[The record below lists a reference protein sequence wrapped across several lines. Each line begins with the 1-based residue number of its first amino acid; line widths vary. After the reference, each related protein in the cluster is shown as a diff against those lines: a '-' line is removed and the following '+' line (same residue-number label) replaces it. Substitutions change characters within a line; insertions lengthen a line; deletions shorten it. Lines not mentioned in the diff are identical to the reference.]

1 MKKKVLLLGIGLLS
15 ATLLNA
21 QTTPWTGHTVGNGGE
36 FYLYNVS
43 TGLWLQNNNTVKD
56 GWATAVNVGTRGLPI
71 KLEKA
76 GQKAFKLRSTFRG
89 GNGVSNKIGDAGLL
103 YWDMPADNVGAWEI
117 SPADNAESIHGYW
130 LECDALVLGADNN
143 LLTVDKDKNS
153 IWQLVTRE
161 DRIADA
167 KAKASINH
175 PVDVTWLIDAPDLV
189 TKNTTFKLD
198 FTATPN
204 TEHSTYQGGW
214 DIVKANTIQEFWNT
228 QTFDYHQT
236 ISGLPN
242 GTYKFS
248 VRGYYRDGSSETRDY
263 TMYGYAADKFVNGTE
278 QLRAT
283 YYANGT
289 SAPIMSLYAGAK
301 KAPEEGFSFQAER
314 EGGQSSGL
322 YVPNTPHEANYALWT
337 GNYQNNEITIIVTDG
352 TLKFGVKK
360 EAGVIDDWCVIS
372 NFSLK
377 YLGSEVLQTAEE
389 ALKGLKK
396 ILATTKA
403 FKGAVAPAL
412 SKRYTNAIAAANKAL
427 TSTDPVAINVATSNL
442 QKAYDAVAACSE
454 SYATLVKTT
463 EICKN
468 INKNNEEQFSAA
480 IVKADKVGKT
490 ATTDTDM
497 KSALVDLRVAR
508 KIAVADKMPDI
519 YKGTAAGAGEFYFYN
534 IASQKFL
541 MGGSDWNTHAAV
553 DVPGV
558 LFTVATEGDG
568 FTINRFGGKDGNY
581 LGYNGYTDIPG
592 KDVWAFIPVANKTN
606 VYNIVKS
613 ENHAQGLA
621 FAPQSNTDADEP
633 MDKEFWNTVS
643 VEAPVAKNA
652 NAEWKLVTKAERDA
666 LLATATETSPVDAT
680 HLLVSPGFNRP
691 TMLEGWNADRKGDFK
706 DANLGV
712 IDRGRRTN
720 MVCEAYYL
728 QSFEVNQTISN
739 LPEGYYQVNMTG
751 YYRDGSREALQQ
763 KVANGV
769 TPARHAMLYIE
780 NKGKGDEVALPSIAA
795 GMDQCP
801 GIGWK
806 GVAGE
811 QPDNVMDAAEY
822 FECGLYKVYTHI
834 IKVGPDG
841 ELTIGVTKDK
851 QVDGDWAVFDNFRL
865 TYFGKHVSQDII
877 DGVNSI
883 KNNAVENGKIY
894 NLQGME
900 VKRPLKSGIYI
911 CNGKKFIVKFK

>member
-1 MKKKVLLLGIGLLS
+1 MKKQVLTLGIGLLS

-21 QTTPWTGHTVGNGGE
+21 QTSPWPGHAVGNGGE
-36 FYLYNVS
+36 FYLYNVA

-71 KLEKA
+71 TLEKT
-76 GQKAFKLRSTFRG
+76 GPKTFKLRSTFRG

-103 YWDMPADNVGAWEI
+103 YWDMPAENVGAWDI
-117 SPADNAESIHGYW
+117 SPADNFQSIHGYW
-130 LECDALVLGADNN
+130 LECDAMVLGADNN
-143 LLTVDKDKNS
+143 LLTTDKDKNS
-153 IWQLVTRE
+153 VWQLVTRE
-161 DRIADA
+161 ERIADA
-167 KAKASINH
+167 KAKASVEH
-175 PVDVTWLIDAPDLV
+175 PVDVTWLIDAPDLA
-189 TKNTTFKLD
+189 TKNTTYKLD
-198 FTATPN
+198 FTAAPN

-214 DIVKANTIQEFWNT
+214 NIVKANTIQEFWNT

-236 ISGLPN
+236 INGLPN

-263 TMYGYAADKFVNGTE
+263 TMYGYGADKFANGTE

-301 KAPEEGFSFQAER
+301 TAPEEGFSFQAER
-314 EGGQSSGL
+314 EGGQGSGL
-322 YVPNTPHEANYALWT
+322 YVPNTPHEANYALWK
-337 GNYQNNEITIIVTDG
+337 GNYQNAEITVTVTDG
-352 TLKFGVKK
+352 TLKFGVRK
-360 EAGVIDDWCVIS
+360 EAGVVDDWCIIS
-372 NFSLK
+372 DFSLK
-377 YLGSEVLQTAEE
+377 YLGSKVLQTAEE
-389 ALKGLKK
+389 ALKGLKA
-396 ILATTKA
+396 IIATTKA

-412 SKRYTNAIAAANKAL
+412 NKQYTDAIQAADKAL
-427 TSTDPVAINVATSNL
+427 TSTDPVAINTATSAL
-442 QKAYDAVAACSE
+442 QKAYDAVAACAE
-454 SYATLVKTT
+454 NYEALAKTV
-463 EICKN
+463 EICKTA
-468 INKNNEEQFSAA
+468 NKNNDTQFSTA
-480 IVKADKVGKT
+480 IAEAENVAKT

-497 KSALVDLRVAR
+497 KLALVNLRVAR
-508 KIAVADKMPDI
+508 KIAAADKLPDI
-519 YKGTAAGAGEFYFYN
+519 YKGAAAGAGEFYFYN

-558 LFTVATEGDG
+558 LFTVTAEGDG

-592 KDVWAFIPVANKTN
+592 KDVWAFIPVAGKKN
-606 VYNIVKS
+606 VYNIVKGD
-613 ENHAQGLA
+613 NHAQGLA
-621 FAPQSNTDADEP
+621 FAPQSNTDADEM

-643 VEAPVAKNA
+643 VEAAVAKNA

-666 LLATATETSPVDAT
+666 LLATATETRPVDAT
-680 HLLVSPGFNRP
+680 HLLASPGFNRP
-691 TMLEGWNADRKGDFK
+691 AMLEGWITDNRSDFK

-720 MVCEAYYL
+720 PVCEAYY
-728 QSFEVNQTISN
+728 QQMFEVNQVVSN

-751 YYRDGSREALQQ
+751 YYRDGSREDLQQ
-763 KVANGV
+763 KVSNGT

-780 NKGKGDEVALPSIAA
+780 YKGKGNEVALPSIAA
-795 GMDQCP
+795 GINQCP

-806 GVAGE
+806 GAAGE

-822 FECGLYKVYTHI
+822 FESGLYKVYTRI
-834 IKVGPDG
+834 IKVGPEG

-851 QVDGDWAVFDNFRL
+851 QVDSDWAVFDNFRL
-865 TYFGKHVSQDII
+865 TYFGKHVSQEII
-877 DGVNSI
+877 DGINTVKNNSI
-883 KNNAVENGKIY
+883 ENGKIY

-900 VKRPLKSGIYI
+900 VKHPLKRGIYI
-911 CNGKKFIVKFK
+911 CNGKKFIVK

>member
-1 MKKKVLLLGIGLLS
+1 MKKQVLTLGIGLLS

-21 QTTPWTGHTVGNGGE
+21 QTSPWPGHAVGNGGE
-36 FYLYNVS
+36 FYLYNVA
-43 TGLWLQNNNTVKD
+43 TGLWIQNNNTVKD

-71 KLEKA
+71 TLEKT
-76 GQKAFKLRSTFRG
+76 GPKTFKLRSTFRG

-103 YWDMPADNVGAWEI
+103 YWDMPAENVGAWDI
-117 SPADNAESIHGYW
+117 SPADNFQSIHGYW
-130 LECDALVLGADNN
+130 LECDAMVLGADNN
-143 LLTVDKDKNS
+143 LLTTDKDKNS
-153 IWQLVTRE
+153 VWQLVTRE
-161 DRIADA
+161 ERIADA
-167 KAKASINH
+167 KAKASVEH
-175 PVDVTWLIDAPDLV
+175 PVDVTWLIDAPDLA
-189 TKNTTFKLD
+189 TKNTTYKLD
-198 FTATPN
+198 FTAAPHA
-204 TEHSTYQGGW
+204 EHSTYQGGW
-214 DIVKANTIQEFWNT
+214 NIVKANTIQEFWNT

-236 ISGLPN
+236 INGLPN

-263 TMYGYAADKFVNGTE
+263 TMYGYGADKFANGTE

-301 KAPEEGFSFQAER
+301 TAPEEGFSFQAER
-314 EGGQSSGL
+314 EGGQGSGL
-322 YVPNTPHEANYALWT
+322 YVPNTPHEANYALWK
-337 GNYQNNEITIIVTDG
+337 GNYQNAEITVTVTDG
-352 TLKFGVKK
+352 TLKFGVRK
-360 EAGVIDDWCVIS
+360 EAGVVDDWCIIS
-372 NFSLK
+372 DFSLK
-377 YLGSEVLQTAEE
+377 YLGSKVLQTAEE
-389 ALKGLKK
+389 ALKGLKA
-396 ILATTKA
+396 IIATTKA

-412 SKRYTNAIAAANKAL
+412 DKQYTDAIQAADKAL
-427 TSTDPVAINVATSNL
+427 TSTDPVAINTATSAL
-442 QKAYDAVAACSE
+442 QKAYDAVAACAE
-454 SYATLVKTT
+454 NYEALAKTV
-463 EICKN
+463 EICKTS
-468 INKNNEEQFSAA
+468 NKNNDTQFSTA
-480 IVKADKVGKT
+480 IAEAENVAKT
-490 ATTDTDM
+490 ATADTDM
-497 KSALVDLRVAR
+497 KLALVNLRVAR
-508 KIAVADKMPDI
+508 KIAAADKLPDI
-519 YKGTAAGAGEFYFYN
+519 YKGAAAGAGEFYFYN

-558 LFTVATEGDG
+558 LFTVTAEGDG

-592 KDVWAFIPVANKTN
+592 KDVWVFIPVAGKKN
-606 VYNIVKS
+606 VYNIVKGD
-613 ENHAQGLA
+613 NHAQGLA
-621 FAPQSNTDADEP
+621 FAPQSNTDADEM

-643 VEAPVAKNA
+643 VEAAVAKNA

-666 LLATATETSPVDAT
+666 LLATATETRPVDAT
-680 HLLVSPGFNRP
+680 HLLASPGFNRP
-691 TMLEGWNADRKGDFK
+691 AMLEGWITDNRSDFK

-720 MVCEAYYL
+720 PVCEAYY
-728 QSFEVNQTISN
+728 QQMFEVNQVVSN

-751 YYRDGSREALQQ
+751 YYRDASREALQQ
-763 KVANGV
+763 KIANGA

-801 GIGWK
+801 GIGWT
-806 GVAGE
+806 GIAGE

-851 QVDGDWAVFDNFRL
+851 QVDNDWAVFDNFRL

-877 DGVNSI
+877 NGINTI
-883 KNNAVENGKIY
+883 KNNVVEDGKIY

-900 VKRPLKSGIYI
+900 VRRPLKSGIYI
-911 CNGKKFIVKFK
+911 CNGKKFIVK

>member
-1 MKKKVLLLGIGLLS
+1 MKKQVLTLGIGLLS

-21 QTTPWTGHTVGNGGE
+21 QTSPWPGHAVGNGGE
-36 FYLYNVS
+36 FYLYNVA

-71 KLEKA
+71 TLEKT
-76 GQKAFKLRSTFRG
+76 GPKTFKLRSTFRG

-103 YWDMPADNVGAWEI
+103 YWDMPAENVGAWDI
-117 SPADNAESIHGYW
+117 SPADNFQSIHGYW
-130 LECDALVLGADNN
+130 LECDAMVLGADNN
-143 LLTVDKDKNS
+143 LLTTDKDKNS
-153 IWQLVTRE
+153 VWQLVTRE
-161 DRIADA
+161 ERIADA
-167 KAKASINH
+167 KAKASVEH
-175 PVDVTWLIDAPDLV
+175 PVDVTWLIDAPDLA
-189 TKNTTFKLD
+189 TKNTTYKLD
-198 FTATPN
+198 FTAAPN

-214 DIVKANTIQEFWNT
+214 NIVKANTIQEFWNT

-236 ISGLPN
+236 INGLPN

-263 TMYGYAADKFVNGTE
+263 TMYGYGADKFANGTQ

-301 KAPEEGFSFQAER
+301 TAPEEGFSFQAER
-314 EGGQSSGL
+314 EKDQGSGL
-322 YVPNTPHEANYALWT
+322 YVPNTPHEANYALWK
-337 GNYQNNEITIIVTDG
+337 GNYQNAEITVTVTDG
-352 TLKFGVKK
+352 TLKFGVRK
-360 EAGVIDDWCVIS
+360 EAGVVDDWCVIS
-372 NFSLK
+372 DFSLK
-377 YLGSEVLQTAEE
+377 YLGSKVLQTAEE
-389 ALKGLKK
+389 ALKGLKA
-396 ILATTKA
+396 IIATTKA

-412 SKRYTNAIAAANKAL
+412 NKQYTDAIQAADKAL
-427 TSTDPVAINVATSNL
+427 TSTDPVAINTATSAL
-442 QKAYDAVAACSE
+442 QKAYDAVAACAE
-454 SYATLVKTT
+454 NYEALAKTV
-463 EICKN
+463 EICKTA
-468 INKNNEEQFSAA
+468 NKNNDTQFSTA
-480 IVKADKVGKT
+480 IAEAENVAKT

-497 KSALVDLRVAR
+497 KLALVNLRVAR
-508 KIAVADKMPDI
+508 KIAAADKLPDI
-519 YKGTAAGAGEFYFYN
+519 YKGAAAGAGEFYFYN

-558 LFTVATEGDG
+558 IFTVTAEGDG

-592 KDVWAFIPVANKTN
+592 KDVWAFIPVAGKKN
-606 VYNIVKS
+606 VYNIVKGD
-613 ENHAQGLA
+613 NHAQGLA
-621 FAPQSNTDADEP
+621 FAPQSNTDADEM

-643 VEAPVAKNA
+643 VEAAVAKNA

-666 LLATATETSPVDAT
+666 LLATATETRPVDAT
-680 HLLVSPGFNRP
+680 HLLASPGFNRP
-691 TMLEGWNADRKGDFK
+691 AMLEGWITDNRSDFK

-720 MVCEAYYL
+720 PVCEAYY
-728 QSFEVNQTISN
+728 QQMFEVNQVVSN

-751 YYRDGSREALQQ
+751 YYRDGSREDLQQ
-763 KVANGV
+763 KVANGT

-780 NKGKGDEVALPSIAA
+780 YKGKGNEVALPSIAA
-795 GMDQCP
+795 GINQCP

-806 GVAGE
+806 GAAGE

-822 FECGLYKVYTHI
+822 FESGLYKVYTRI
-834 IKVGPDG
+834 IKVGPEG

-851 QVDGDWAVFDNFRL
+851 QVDSDWAVFDNFRL
-865 TYFGKHVSQDII
+865 TYFGKHVSQEII
-877 DGVNSI
+877 DGINTVKNNSI
-883 KNNAVENGKIY
+883 ENGKIY

-900 VKRPLKSGIYI
+900 VKRPLKRGIYI
-911 CNGKKFIVKFK
+911 CNGKKFIVK

>member
-1 MKKKVLLLGIGLLS
+1 MKKQVLSLGLGLLS

-21 QTTPWTGHTVGNGGE
+21 QTTPWPGHAVGNGGE
-36 FYLYNVS
+36 FYLYNVA

-71 KLEKA
+71 KLENTGPKT
-76 GQKAFKLRSTFRG
+76 FKLRSTFRG

-103 YWDMPADNVGAWEI
+103 YWDMPAANVGAWEM
-117 SPADNAESIHGYW
+117 SPADNAQSIHGYW

-143 LLTVDKDKNS
+143 LLTLDKEKNS
-153 IWQLVTRE
+153 VWQLVTRE
-161 DRIADA
+161 ERIADA
-167 KAKASINH
+167 KAKASATN
-175 PVDVTWLIDAPDLV
+175 PVDVSWLIDAPDLV

-198 FTATPN
+198 FTAAPN

-248 VRGYYRDGSSETRDY
+248 VRGYYRDGSSQTRDY
-263 TMYGYAADKFVNGTE
+263 TMYGYGADKFVNGTE
-278 QLRAT
+278 QLRAI

-314 EGGQSSGL
+314 EGGKSSGL
-322 YVPNTPHEANYALWT
+322 YVPNTPHEANCALWT
-337 GNYQNNEITIIVTDG
+337 GNYQNAEITVTVTDG

-377 YLGSEVLQTAEE
+377 YLGSKVLQTPEE
-389 ALKGLKK
+389 ALKGLKA

-412 SKRYTNAIAAANKAL
+412 NKQYTDAIAAANKAL
-427 TSTDPVAINVATSNL
+427 TSTDPVAINAATSNL
-442 QKAYDAVAACSE
+442 QKAYDAVYACSE
-454 SYATLVKTT
+454 SYAALAKTT

-468 INKNNEEQFSAA
+468 INKNNDAQLNAA
-480 IVKADKVGKT
+480 TVKAEKVAKT
-490 ATTDTDM
+490 ATTNADM
-497 KSALVDLRVAR
+497 KAALVDLRVAR
-508 KIAVADKMPDI
+508 KIAAADKMPDI
-519 YKGTAAGAGEFYFYN
+519 YKGAKAGVGEFYFYN
-534 IASQKFL
+534 VASQKFL

-553 DVPGV
+553 DVPGM
-558 LFTVATEGDG
+558 LFTVAAEGNG
-568 FTINRFGGKDGNY
+568 FTINRMGGKDGNY

-592 KDVWAFIPVANKTN
+592 KDVWAFVPVAGKAN
-606 VYNIVKS
+606 VYNIVKGD
-613 ENHAQGLA
+613 NHAQGLA
-621 FAPQSNTDADEP
+621 FAPQSNTDADDA

-643 VEAPVAKNA
+643 VEASVAKNA

-666 LLATATETSPVDAT
+666 LLATATETRPIDAT
-680 HLLVSPGFNRP
+680 YLLTGPGFNRP
-691 TMLEGWNADRKGDFK
+691 AMLEGWNTDRKGDFK

-720 MVCEAYYL
+720 LVCEAYYL

-763 KVANGV
+763 KVTNG
-769 TPARHAMLYIE
+769 TAPARHAMLYIE
-780 NKGKGDEVALPSIAA
+780 YKGKGDEVALPSIAA
-795 GMDQCP
+795 GMNQCP
-801 GIGWK
+801 GIGWT
-806 GVAGE
+806 GNAGE

-834 IKVGPDG
+834 IKVGPEG
-841 ELTIGVTKDK
+841 ELTFGVTKDK
-851 QVDGDWAVFDNFRL
+851 QVDTDWAVFDNFRL
-865 TYFGKHVSQDII
+865 TYFGKQVSQGTITGI
-877 DGVNSI
+877 DAI
-883 KNNAVENGKIY
+883 KNNVVEDGKIY

-911 CNGKKFIVKFK
+911 RNGKKFIVK